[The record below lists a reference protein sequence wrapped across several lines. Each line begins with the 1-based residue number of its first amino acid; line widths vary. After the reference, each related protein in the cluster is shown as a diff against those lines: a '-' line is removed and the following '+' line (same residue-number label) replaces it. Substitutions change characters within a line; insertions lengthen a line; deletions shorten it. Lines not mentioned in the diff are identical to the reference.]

1 MIKHTTKM
9 FALLFVFASIVL
21 FISCQEQQSVVTPDA
36 GQSLSKEIILTLDPG
51 VTVVS
56 AKLVL
61 YQFIGN
67 GQLNQIHRVTA
78 PWMEN
83 TVTWNNFA
91 GAYDNTVSGSFIP
104 APAKN
109 DDTIHVDVTALVQ
122 GWASCSYDNNGLL
135 IDQLSTDTSFQR
147 SIFYSKE
154 NTNPTLGERAPYLI
168 VALSNGTTV
177 EVTTIADA
185 YINSHPPNDDSNYGS
200 SPFLNDGYLDG
211 YEKQALIKFDIQCTP
226 PLVEHCET
234 AYAFGGDIAQC
245 FLTLSPISGNNWG
258 WTNLITPGYTGQW
271 PLYAGAGQ
279 CDISKGTLV
288 GHVNVSYI
296 GGTIT
301 IDYVLDE
308 GFNLNETHVW
318 IGTDKL
324 PKKNG
329 VYQTAPGKFNY
340 NGLDPV
346 TLNGQSGNKWV
357 AVHAGVC
364 WFDEQ

>member
-21 FISCQEQQSVVTPDA
+21 FISCQEQQSVVNPDA
-36 GQSLSKEIILTLDPG
+36 GQSLSKETILTLDPG

-78 PWMEN
+78 PWLEN

-91 GAYDNTVSGSFIP
+91 GAYDPAVSGSFVP
-104 APAKN
+104 APAKD

-135 IDQLSTDTSFQR
+135 IDQLSTDPTFER
-147 SIFYSKE
+147 SLFYSKE

-168 VALSNGTTV
+168 VVLSNGTTV

-185 YINSHPPNDDSNYGS
+185 YINSHPPNDTTNYGS
-200 SPFLNDGYLDG
+200 SVFLNDGYLDG
-211 YEKQALIKFDIQCTP
+211 YEKQALVKFDIQCTP

-234 AYAFGGDIAQC
+234 AYAKASNGEC
-245 FLTLSPISGNNWG
+245 FLSLSPISANNWG
-258 WTNLITPGYTGQW
+258 WTNQITGSGSWDW
-271 PLYAGAGQ
+271 PIYAGAGQ
-279 CDISKGTLV
+279 CDVTKGTLV
-288 GHVNVSYI
+288 GELHVSYN
-296 GGTIT
+296 GTTVT
-301 IDYVLDE
+301 IEYDLDA
-308 GFNLNETHVW
+308 GYTLSETHVW
-318 IGTDKL
+318 VGTTKL
-324 PKKNG
+324 PIKKG
-329 VYQTAPGKFNY
+329 IFVTAPGQFNN
-340 NGLDPV
+340 NGVNPV
-346 TLNGQSGNKWV
+346 QVNI
-357 AVHAGVC
+357 AAPFYIAAHAGVC